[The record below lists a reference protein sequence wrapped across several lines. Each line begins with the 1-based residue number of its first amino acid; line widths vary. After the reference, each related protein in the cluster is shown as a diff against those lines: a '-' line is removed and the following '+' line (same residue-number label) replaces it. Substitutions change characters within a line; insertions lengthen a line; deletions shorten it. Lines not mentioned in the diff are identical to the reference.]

1 MRTRFTH
8 KVALVTGG
16 GSGIGR
22 AVAVAFGREAAAV
35 VVAGRRAEPLEH
47 TAALIEAEGG
57 VADAVVADVSVAGD
71 VERLMDTVV
80 SRYGRLD
87 IASNNA
93 GVLGAPA
100 PVADLEEAT
109 WSEVLAINLTG
120 LWLSMKQE
128 IRQMRAAGG
137 GAIVNTASNVGA
149 HMRVP
154 GLGTYTATKAAVSAL
169 TRTAALENIRAGVR
183 INAISPGPA
192 DTDMSRLPGETDE
205 ERDARM
211 NDALPIGRV
220 ASVDEVAAAVLWLA
234 SPESSFVVGHDLVID
249 GGATA

>member
-22 AVAVAFGREAAAV
+22 AVAVAFGREGAAV
-35 VVAGRRAEPLEH
+35 VVAGRRAEPLEQ
-47 TAALIEAEGG
+47 TVALIEAEGG
-57 VADAVVADVSVAGD
+57 VADAVVADVSVAED
-71 VERLMDTVV
+71 LERLMDTVV

-100 PVADLEEAT
+100 PVADVEEAT
-109 WSEVLAINLTG
+109 WSEVLGINLTG
-120 LWLSMKQE
+120 LWLSMKHE
-128 IRQMRAAGG
+128 IRWMRAAGG

-169 TRTAALENIRAGVR
+169 TRTAALENIRSGVR

-192 DTDMSRLPGETDE
+192 DTDMSRLPGESDE
-205 ERDARM
+205 QRDARM

-220 ASVDEVAAAVLWLA
+220 ASLDEVAAAVLWLA

>member
-35 VVAGRRAEPLEH
+35 VVAGRRAEPLEQ

-57 VADAVVADVSVAGD
+57 VADAVVADVSVAED

-109 WSEVLAINLTG
+109 WSEVLGINLTG
-120 LWLSMKQE
+120 LWLSMKHE
-128 IRQMRAAGG
+128 IRWMRAAGG

-169 TRTAALENIRAGVR
+169 TRTAALENIRAGIR

-192 DTDMSRLPGETDE
+192 DTEMSRLPGESDE

-220 ASVDEVAAAVLWLA
+220 ASLDEVAAAVLWLA